1 MLNVRNF
8 KIGSRL
14 ISTTIGALGL
24 MIAFVIIALI
34 GLSKVG
40 EKAQVI
46 AVENAATADIIGEM
60 RAAVEEANIR
70 ARNAILYEETARQN
84 AEEKEMLAALTR
96 YRASEQRM
104 LGRELNAEMRAAMS
118 TLPAVQ
124 SRSERALQRLFM
136 LVAAGSRPAIETH
149 FESYLAPALDEW
161 EKRLDALVVLQRQA
175 NDVALEEIAAIR
187 EEARIILFGLIIF
200 AVLVMIPSGIWVT
213 RGITRPLGQAVSIAG
228 AVAGGK
234 FDNPIE
240 TGGRDEPA
248 HLLQSLARMQ
258 SDLAART
265 ASERRVAAEI
275 LRIKVAL
282 DVGSNCVTLV
292 DDQGLVI
299 YANAAMLEMLR
310 VAEVDLR
317 AVVPEF
323 QANLLDA
330 GNFAV
335 ARLHQ
340 ELGVERLRQLEHPWR
355 TEVEIGRRV
364 FALVITP
371 VIDASGQRLSTVIEW
386 LDRTG
391 EIAIEREVAAIVEA
405 AANGNFSLRVALA
418 DKRGFFLQLST
429 AINHMLETNSQA
441 LQAVGEMLARLAEGD
456 LTEKIETAYQGDLER
471 VRNDANGTI
480 DHLRE
485 IVISIKQAS
494 DAINTAALE
503 IAQGN
508 QDLSARPE
516 HQASSLEETASSMEQ
531 LTSTVLQ
538 NASTAQRAHSLAE
551 DARNVAEVGGEVVG
565 QVVATM
571 SAIQQS
577 SNRIADIIGVIDG
590 IAFQTNILA
599 LNAAVEAARAGEQGR
614 GFAVVA
620 SEVRNLAQR
629 SAAAAKEIKGLID
642 DSVSKVAAGNKLV
655 EQAGGTMQNV
665 VSSVQTLARLMAD
678 ISHASRE
685 QSSGIE
691 QVGQAITQMDEVTQ
705 QNAALV
711 EEAAAAAES
720 LQEQAESLVRLVSV
734 FRLANTGQAGWGVAS
749 EHLPAT
755 GALAASRLGIDV
767 AVSRHA
773 PEWNA
778 PPALSGEIEP
788 RSDALLSAPPA
799 LASAEDDDWAEF

>member
-1 MLNVRNF
+1 
-8 KIGSRL
+8 
-14 ISTTIGALGL
+14 
-24 MIAFVIIALI
+24 
-34 GLSKVG
+34 
-40 EKAQVI
+40 
-46 AVENAATADIIGEM
+46 
-60 RAAVEEANIR
+60 
-70 ARNAILYEETARQN
+70 
-84 AEEKEMLAALTR
+84 
-96 YRASEQRM
+96 
-104 LGRELNAEMRAAMS
+104 
-118 TLPAVQ
+118 
-124 SRSERALQRLFM
+124 
-136 LVAAGSRPAIETH
+136 
-149 FESYLAPALDEW
+149 
-161 EKRLDALVVLQRQA
+161 
-175 NDVALEEIAAIR
+175 
-187 EEARIILFGLIIF
+187 
-200 AVLVMIPSGIWVT
+200 
-213 RGITRPLGQAVSIAG
+213 
-228 AVAGGK
+228 
-234 FDNPIE
+234 
-240 TGGRDEPA
+240 
-248 HLLQSLARMQ
+248 
-258 SDLAART
+258 
-265 ASERRVAAEI
+265 
-275 LRIKVAL
+275 
-282 DVGSNCVTLV
+282 VTLV

-371 VIDASGQRLSTVIEW
+371 VIDASRQRLSTVIEW

-508 QDLSARPE
+508 QDLSARTE

-655 EQAGGTMQNV
+655 EQAGGPCRM
-665 VSSVQTLARLMAD
+665 
-678 ISHASRE
+678 
-685 QSSGIE
+685 
-691 QVGQAITQMDEVTQ
+691 
-705 QNAALV
+705 
-711 EEAAAAAES
+711 
-720 LQEQAESLVRLVSV
+720 
-734 FRLANTGQAGWGVAS
+734 W
-749 EHLPAT
+749 
-755 GALAASRLGIDV
+755 
-767 AVSRHA
+767 
-773 PEWNA
+773 
-778 PPALSGEIEP
+778 
-788 RSDALLSAPPA
+788 
-799 LASAEDDDWAEF
+799 

>member
-1 MLNVRNF
+1 MLNARDF

-14 ISTTIGALGL
+14 ISTTTGALGL
-24 MIAFVIIALI
+24 MIAFVVIALI
-34 GLSKVG
+34 GLGKVG
-40 EKAQVI
+40 EKAQLI
-46 AVENAATADIIGEM
+46 AVDNAATLDVIAEM
-60 RAAVEEANIR
+60 REAVEGASMR
-70 ARNAILYEETARQN
+70 ARNAMLYEESARQRQ
-84 AEEKEMLAALTR
+84 EEKEMTAALAR
-96 YRASEQRM
+96 YRESEQHI
-104 LGRELNAEMRAAMS
+104 LGRNLSASMRDAVS
-118 TLPAVQ
+118 KLPAAQ
-124 SRSERALQRLFM
+124 SRSERALQRLFT
-136 LVAAGSRPAIETH
+136 LVASGNRPAIEAH
-149 FESYLAPALDEW
+149 FESYLAPALEDW
-161 EKRLDALVVLQRQA
+161 QKRLNTLVYLQRQA
-175 NDVALEEIAAIR
+175 NDEALAQIAAIR

-200 AVLVMIPSGIWVT
+200 AVLVMVPSGIWVT
-213 RGITRPLGQAVSIAG
+213 RGITRPLGQAVNIAG
-228 AVAGGK
+228 AVAAGK

-240 TGGRDEPA
+240 TGGHDEPA

-258 SDLAART
+258 DDLCART
-265 ASERRVAAEI
+265 ASERRVAAEV

-292 DDQGLVI
+292 DGQGRVI

-310 VAEVDLR
+310 VAEADLR
-317 AVVPEF
+317 AAVPEF
-323 QANLLDA
+323 QAHMLNA
-330 GNFAV
+330 GDFPV

-340 ELGVERLRQLEHPWR
+340 DLATDRLCQLAHPRR
-355 TEVEIGRRV
+355 TEIEIGRRV

-371 VIDASGQRLSTVIEW
+371 VIDAAGQRLSTVIEW

-405 AANGNFSLRVALA
+405 AANGDFALRIALT

-429 AINHMLETNSQA
+429 AINYMLETNSQA
-441 LQAVGEMLARLAEGD
+441 LQAVGAMLARLAEGD

-508 QDLSARPE
+508 QDLSARTE
-516 HQASSLEETASSMEQ
+516 HQASSLQQTASSMEE

-538 NASTAQRAHSLAE
+538 NASTAQRAHGLAE
-551 DARNVAEVGGEVVG
+551 DARSVAEVGGEVVG
-565 QVVATM
+565 QVVVTM

-705 QNAALV
+705 QNAARV

-720 LQEQAESLVRLVSV
+720 LQEQAESLVSLVSV
-734 FRLANTGQAGWGVAS
+734 FRLAQTGQAGWGVVH
-749 EHLPAT
+749 EHLPAPGT
-755 GALAASRLGIDV
+755 QAARGGAAAMRLA
-767 AVSRHA
+767 HA
-773 PEWNA
+773 PEWSA
-778 PPALSGEIEP
+778 PQALTGELEPRAESIHPALP
-788 RSDALLSAPPA
+788 AAL
-799 LASAEDDDWAEF
+799 SAEDDDWAEF

>member
-1 MLNVRNF
+1 M
-8 KIGSRL
+8 
-14 ISTTIGALGL
+14 
-24 MIAFVIIALI
+24 
-34 GLSKVG
+34 
-40 EKAQVI
+40 
-46 AVENAATADIIGEM
+46 
-60 RAAVEEANIR
+60 
-70 ARNAILYEETARQN
+70 
-84 AEEKEMLAALTR
+84 
-96 YRASEQRM
+96 
-104 LGRELNAEMRAAMS
+104 
-118 TLPAVQ
+118 
-124 SRSERALQRLFM
+124 
-136 LVAAGSRPAIETH
+136 
-149 FESYLAPALDEW
+149 
-161 EKRLDALVVLQRQA
+161 
-175 NDVALEEIAAIR
+175 
-187 EEARIILFGLIIF
+187 
-200 AVLVMIPSGIWVT
+200 
-213 RGITRPLGQAVSIAG
+213 
-228 AVAGGK
+228 
-234 FDNPIE
+234 
-240 TGGRDEPA
+240 
-248 HLLQSLARMQ
+248 
-258 SDLAART
+258 
-265 ASERRVAAEI
+265 
-275 LRIKVAL
+275 
-282 DVGSNCVTLV
+282 
-292 DDQGLVI
+292 I

-371 VIDASGQRLSTVIEW
+371 VIDASRQRLSTVIEW

-508 QDLSARPE
+508 QDLSARTE

-599 LNAAVEAARAGEQGR
+599 LNAAVEAARAGEQGAGLPWWR
-614 GFAVVA
+614 AKCVIWR
-620 SEVRNLAQR
+620 SEAPRPPR
-629 SAAAAKEIKGLID
+629 K
-642 DSVSKVAAGNKLV
+642 
-655 EQAGGTMQNV
+655 
-665 VSSVQTLARLMAD
+665 
-678 ISHASRE
+678 SR
-685 QSSGIE
+685 
-691 QVGQAITQMDEVTQ
+691 A
-705 QNAALV
+705 
-711 EEAAAAAES
+711 
-720 LQEQAESLVRLVSV
+720 
-734 FRLANTGQAGWGVAS
+734 
-749 EHLPAT
+749 
-755 GALAASRLGIDV
+755 
-767 AVSRHA
+767 
-773 PEWNA
+773 
-778 PPALSGEIEP
+778 
-788 RSDALLSAPPA
+788 
-799 LASAEDDDWAEF
+799 